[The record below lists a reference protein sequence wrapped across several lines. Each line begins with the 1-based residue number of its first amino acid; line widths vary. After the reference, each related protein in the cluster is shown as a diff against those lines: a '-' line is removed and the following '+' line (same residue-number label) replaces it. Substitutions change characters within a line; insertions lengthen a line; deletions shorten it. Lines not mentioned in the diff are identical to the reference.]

1 MSASQ
6 PASSKRDEDLA
17 VIYRSAALVLR
28 WGFRIAAAILAAGLL
43 LALIKQEDIPTD
55 VERFQ
60 DVIPTILDGKS
71 SGVIELAILAMMS
84 TPVATV
90 LAIVLGFYRIGDRRF
105 AVVSTLVLAVLA
117 ISISLSLFR

>member
-6 PASSKRDEDLA
+6 PASSKRDENLA
-17 VIYRSAALVLR
+17 VIYRSAALVLH

-43 LALIKQEDIPTD
+43 LALIKQEDIPTE

-90 LAIVLGFYRIGDRRF
+90 LAIVLGFYRIGDHRF
-105 AVVSTLVLAVLA
+105 AVISTLVLAVLA